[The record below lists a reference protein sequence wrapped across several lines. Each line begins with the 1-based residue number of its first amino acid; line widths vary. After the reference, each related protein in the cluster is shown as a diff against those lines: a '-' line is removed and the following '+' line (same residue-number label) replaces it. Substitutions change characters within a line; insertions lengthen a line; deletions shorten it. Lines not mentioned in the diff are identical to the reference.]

1 MSEICPG
8 PDHGAA
14 ALPSLS
20 DPIRSMKYR
29 GQPDLTWVREI
40 QTGAEAGGGGGEK
53 GDGKDRTKAETERE
67 AGGPQVLLRL
77 LTLACVNV

>member
-40 QTGAEAGGGGGEK
+40 QTGAEAGGGGERKEMVRTGQK
-53 GDGKDRTKAETERE
+53 QKLRGKLGDPKCYSGS
-67 AGGPQVLLRL
+67 
-77 LTLACVNV
+77 